1 MNAEH
6 SAKPNNRIHGY
17 DVIRGVS
24 VISMIGFHLCYDL
37 VYLYGVDLSWF
48 RPPLQDVW
56 RASISWTFIL
66 IAGIMA
72 TYSRS
77 NFKRGCRY
85 LVVAAA
91 IFLVTT
97 VAAVDTPISFGI
109 IYCMGASTLVAEA
122 IRRLMPKE
130 LSDRKS
136 MALFAALLGA
146 FLLCLEPER
155 DVRAQGIRRSLPQN
169 ALRALRERAVE
180 LARLPRAHLR
190 VGRLLHATA
199 LYAALSCGNHAGK
212 AHQGKREG
220 KPHACEPQVQAP
232 RVRWKTRARVLR
244 TTPAV
249 GARGPH
255 DRLWEIAS

>member
-1 MNAEH
+1 MNVEH

-17 DVIRGVS
+17 DVIRGFS

-37 VYLYGVDLSWF
+37 VYLYGVNLSWF

-85 LVVAAA
+85 LVVAAV

-146 FLLCLEPER
+146 FLLCLDIPSGTFGLKALGGPYLRMPSAPYESGLLSWLGFPGPTFASGDYYTPLPFTLLYLAGTMLAKPVR
-155 DVRAQGIRRSLPQN
+155 DSTKVSH
-169 ALRALRERAVE
+169 ALANLRCRPLEF
-180 LARLPRAHLR
+180 
-190 VGRLLHATA
+190 VGRHALEFYVLHQP
-199 LYAALSCGNHAGK
+199 LVLAALM
-212 AHQGKREG
+212 
-220 KPHACEPQVQAP
+220 
-232 RVRWKTRARVLR
+232 
-244 TTPAV
+244 AV
-249 GARGPH
+249 FGR
-255 DRLWEIAS
+255 

>member
-17 DVIRGVS
+17 DVIRGFS

-37 VYLYGVDLSWF
+37 VYLYGVNLSWF
-48 RPPLQDVW
+48 RPPLQDIW
-56 RASISWTFIL
+56 RTSISWTFIL

-85 LVVAAA
+85 LVVAAV

-146 FLLCLEPER
+146 FLLCLDIPSGTFGLKALGGPYLRMPSVPYESGLLSWLGFPGPPSRRETTTRHCPLRCSISREPCWQSPSGT
-155 DVRAQGIRRSLPQN
+155 ARR
-169 ALRALRERAVE
+169 
-180 LARLPRAHLR
+180 
-190 VGRLLHATA
+190 
-199 LYAALSCGNHAGK
+199 
-212 AHQGKREG
+212 
-220 KPHACEPQVQAP
+220 
-232 RVRWKTRARVLR
+232 
-244 TTPAV
+244 
-249 GARGPH
+249 
-255 DRLWEIAS
+255 

>member
-17 DVIRGVS
+17 DVIRGFS

-37 VYLYGVDLSWF
+37 VYLYGVNLSWF

-72 TYSRS
+72 TYSR
-77 NFKRGCRY
+77 
-85 LVVAAA
+85 
-91 IFLVTT
+91 
-97 VAAVDTPISFGI
+97 I

-146 FLLCLEPER
+146 FLLCLNIPRGTFGLKALGGPYLTMPSTPYESGLLSWLGFPGPTFASG
-155 DVRAQGIRRSLPQN
+155 DYYTPLPFTLLYLAGTMLAKPVRESTKVSHALANLRCRRL
-169 ALRALRERAVE
+169 EF
-180 LARLPRAHLR
+180 
-190 VGRLLHATA
+190 VGRHALEFYVLHQP
-199 LYAALSCGNHAGK
+199 LVLAALM
-212 AHQGKREG
+212 
-220 KPHACEPQVQAP
+220 
-232 RVRWKTRARVLR
+232 
-244 TTPAV
+244 AV
-249 GARGPH
+249 FGR
-255 DRLWEIAS
+255 